1 MGASYNVPNLNSG
14 SVTAEVTHIAIGGR
28 VNFNSIYL
36 GLGYEHSFLELLN
49 TATSELAEGAFS
61 GPIIEMGKEFNF
73 YPIVTSISLGMQ
85 LANIDYDFDSNEFD
99 TGDLNIGRS
108 FLTKLECS
116 IGYLF

>member
-1 MGASYNVPNLNSG
+1 M
-14 SVTAEVTHIAIGGR
+14 
-28 VNFNSIYL
+28 
-36 GLGYEHSFLELLN
+36 LN
-49 TATSELAEGAFS
+49 TANSELAEGAFS
-61 GPIIEMGKEFNF
+61 GPIIEIGKEFNF